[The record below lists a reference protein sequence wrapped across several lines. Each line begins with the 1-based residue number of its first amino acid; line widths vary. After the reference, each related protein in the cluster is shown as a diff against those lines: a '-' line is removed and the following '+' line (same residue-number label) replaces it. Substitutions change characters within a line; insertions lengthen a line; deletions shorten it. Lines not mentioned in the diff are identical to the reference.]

1 MNRIETET
9 NVSSSKEDV
18 GIDWKSIL
26 ISAHVESN
34 DGQNLHILRS
44 KIKDGETYEVEAADG
59 IDDEHAEASIF
70 VIEEEIILKT
80 CCPDKIDSDA
90 TVMMTFDLRKNVLVQ
105 ALTIEEE
112 SDPPIVI
119 RNIED
124 DTIVMM
130 TTGDDPVLLHAG
142 PWNLQATAILDGRE
156 RTTLIRMQEDD
167 PQFK

>member
-9 NVSSSKEDV
+9 IASTSKPDL

-44 KIKDGETYEVEAADG
+44 KIRDGETYEVEATDG

-70 VIEEEIILKT
+70 VIEKEIVLKT

-90 TVMMTFDLRKNVLVQ
+90 TVMMTFDLRKNVMVQ
-105 ALTIEEE
+105 ALTIEAET
-112 SDPPIVI
+112 DTPIMI

-124 DTIVMM
+124 DTIVMV
-130 TTGDDPVLLHAG
+130 TTGDEPVLLHAG
-142 PWNLQATAILDGRE
+142 PWSLQATAVLDGRE
-156 RTTLIRMQEDD
+156 RTTLIRMNDD
-167 PQFK
+167 EIEYQ